1 MSEIQGV
8 ARFKFHEGRIEEF
21 KRLCAQV
28 MDVVRA
34 KDVGTL
40 QYVIYLND
48 DQSEGVVYERYQD
61 SEAVIEHA
69 THVGDLMEAIFATGS
84 VSSELLGEPSAELT
98 AATAGSGVSVFRP
111 FLSM

>member
-8 ARFKFHEGRIEEF
+8 ARFTFHEGKVEEF

-48 DQSEGVVYERYQD
+48 DQSEGVVYERYRN
-61 SEAVIEHA
+61 SEAVIDHA

-84 VSSELLGEPSAELT
+84 VSGELLGQPSAELS

>member
-1 MSEIQGV
+1 MTEIQGV
-8 ARFKFHEGRIEEF
+8 ARFKFHEGKVEEF

-28 MDVVRA
+28 MEVVRA

-48 DQSEGVVYERYQD
+48 DQSEGVVYERYRN

-69 THVGDLMEAIFATGS
+69 THVGDLMGAVFETGS
-84 VSSELLGEPSAELT
+84 VSSELLGRPSAELT
-98 AATAGSGVSVFRP
+98 ALTAGGGVSLFRP

>member
-8 ARFKFHEGRIEEF
+8 ARFKFHEGKVEEF

-34 KDVGTL
+34 KDTGTL
-40 QYVIYLND
+40 EYLIYLNE

-69 THVGDLMEAIFATGS
+69 TNVGDLMAAIFATGS
-84 VSSELLGEPSAELT
+84 VSGELLGEPSAELT

-111 FLSM
+111 FLFM